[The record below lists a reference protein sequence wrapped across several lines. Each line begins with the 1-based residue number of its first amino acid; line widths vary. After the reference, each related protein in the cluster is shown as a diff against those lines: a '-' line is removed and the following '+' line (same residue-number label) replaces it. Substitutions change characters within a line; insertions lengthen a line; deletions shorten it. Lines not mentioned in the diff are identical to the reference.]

1 MMKCSNGI
9 EPSGLGRDDD
19 LSPVYFHTLFH
30 YAINKQR
37 GYQIVKSDKD
47 ANPTEVDLTDYLRD
61 LFASNYWAF
70 LLSFG
75 MGDLLEALG

>member
-1 MMKCSNGI
+1 MQI
-9 EPSGLGRDDD
+9 A
-19 LSPVYFHTLFH
+19 SPIVL

-61 LFASNYWAF
+61 LFASNYGAS